1 MMISENIFLKLSQK
15 VQNLGFKQSL
25 IEISKIAFDG
35 IPIDR
40 LTVWTLENN
49 NTILKCDFKMQT
61 NVTTFEC
68 SDTLDLAKYPAY
80 HKALLSEKVIS
91 ANDVYNSTFVFEL
104 DDDYLKPNN
113 ICSSASFPFFVDG
126 KLSGMVVISTVER
139 YYNWRVEDI
148 QFGNDV
154 AQVISIAY
162 VSSKRNEDLN
172 KLNKYAA
179 KIKTMNEELKLVI
192 EKKNEQFIEYG
203 FINSHLL
210 NAPLSRLKGLMN
222 LIVIEMDGENRE
234 TELDFL
240 ISKVYEEYKAM
251 DDIVTQISVL
261 VNKGEE
267 LDRDD
272 IVTD

>member
-1 MMISENIFLKLSQK
+1 MISENIFLKLSQK

-25 IEISKIAFDG
+25 IEISKIAFDE

-49 NTILKCDFKMQT
+49 NSVLKCNFKMQT
-61 NVTTFEC
+61 NVFTFEC
-68 SDTLDLAKYPAY
+68 SDTLDLARYPAY

-91 ANDVYNSTFVFEL
+91 VNDVYNSSFVFEL
-104 DDDYLKPNN
+104 ENDYLKPNN
-113 ICSSASFPFFVDG
+113 ICSSASFPLFVDG
-126 KLSGMVVISTVER
+126 KLTGMLVISTVGR
-139 YYNWRVEDI
+139 YYNWKVKDI

-172 KLNKYAA
+172 KLNRYAA
-179 KIKTMNEELKLVI
+179 KIKTMNEELQKII
-192 EKKNEQFIEYG
+192 EKKNEKFIEYG

-222 LIVIEMDGENRE
+222 LIVIEMDGENRK
-234 TELDFL
+234 TELDLL
-240 ISKVYEEYKAM
+240 IGKVYEEYKAM
-251 DDIVTQISVL
+251 DEIIAKISIL